1 MKLNTPIVTVLNPY
15 TECVDLTQALSEAL
29 HIAPWTDTVRSTLE
43 QFVFEPMTQDV
54 IQDIQN
60 ALSVNLADTVME
72 MSFGDASFDYTNGA
86 VNMDVTVTPFEAAE
100 AVEIT
105 ITAGI

>member
-1 MKLNTPIVTVLNPY
+1 MKLNTPIVTVLAPY

-54 IQDIQN
+54 IQDSERRTMGN
-60 ALSVNLADTVME
+60 NSVLCSALLL
-72 MSFGDASFDYTNGA
+72 FC
-86 VNMDVTVTPFEAAE
+86 
-100 AVEIT
+100 
-105 ITAGI
+105 